1 MLSFIIGFIVIL
13 VGGAITT
20 LKNMKV
26 NGKDDIPYIKWKI
39 KVMFETTNQDMSGQ
53 FTYSISN
60 DSRARF
66 MKFMPM
72 CGGSPH
78 QPSFIGRDLENYDP
92 DLHKPIV
99 HHDSKRLTPMDDE

>member
-1 MLSFIIGFIVIL
+1 
-13 VGGAITT
+13 
-20 LKNMKV
+20 
-26 NGKDDIPYIKWKI
+26 
-39 KVMFETTNQDMSGQ
+39 
-53 FTYSISN
+53 
-60 DSRARF
+60 
-66 MKFMPM
+66 M

>member
-1 MLSFIIGFIVIL
+1 MGSNR
-13 VGGAITT
+13 AIPIPH
-20 LKNMKV
+20 
-26 NGKDDIPYIKWKI
+26 GKQNDPKLASAGLPLYWQVLGQDL
-39 KVMFETTNQDMSGQ
+39 FETTNQDMSGQ